1 MSEPDD
7 PRWLDEVGDELRQ
20 EVPVRAAWR
29 ARLLEDVAR
38 ARRPVEGDDF
48 DDRNDELP
56 VIPAASVETATASR
70 PRERLIVLHPL
81 AGIAAAVV
89 FIALGVGATLTA
101 LSWRAGT
108 LADSAAVSG
117 KTPRPGTTLVSNAS
131 AEREVVRFELSA
143 PTASRVALVG
153 SFNQWIPV
161 ATPLQRD
168 SSSGK
173 WIVSL
178 RLPPG
183 RHVYAFVVDGDVKAD
198 PTAPRAADDDFGS
211 ANSVVLVAGRAS

>member
-1 MSEPDD
+1 MSEPDN

-29 ARLLEDVAR
+29 AHLLDDVAR
-38 ARRPVEGDDF
+38 ARRPGAGDDF

-56 VIPAASVETATASR
+56 VIPAASVETAAASR
-70 PRERLIVLHPL
+70 LRERRIVLHPL
-81 AGIAAAVV
+81 TGIAAAVV

-101 LSWRAGT
+101 LSWRTRT
-108 LADSAAVSG
+108 LADSSTANG
-117 KTPRPGTTLVSNAS
+117 TTLRPGATLVSNAS

-153 SFNQWIPV
+153 SFNEWNPV

-168 SSSGK
+168 SSTGK

-211 ANSVVLVAGRAS
+211 ANSVVLVGGRTS